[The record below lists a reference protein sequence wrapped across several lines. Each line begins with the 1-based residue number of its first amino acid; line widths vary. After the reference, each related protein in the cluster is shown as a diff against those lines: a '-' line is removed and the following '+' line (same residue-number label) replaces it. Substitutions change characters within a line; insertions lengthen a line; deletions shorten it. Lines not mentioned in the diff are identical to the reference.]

1 MCIHAFHRTD
11 STDTDIYVLTG
22 EYWRQKHTQH
32 EPSMKTE
39 CDYLYQSMIG
49 IQPVTYVKNLS
60 LSLSHTHTQMVN
72 SRATAGNAGAEEEA
86 LTETNPYSSSGG
98 SPCWVGVLAGWES
111 LLGGSPCWERCV
123 TLTLTPLL
131 CLFVCL

>member
-39 CDYLYQSMIG
+39 CDYLYDWNTTSHIR
-49 IQPVTYVKNLS
+49 KKSLS
-60 LSLSHTHTQMVN
+60 LSLSHTHTHTHTNGKLQSYSWECRSRRRSPDRDKPILQQWWESLLGVN
-72 SRATAGNAGAEEEA
+72 
-86 LTETNPYSSSGG
+86 
-98 SPCWVGVLAGWES
+98 PCWVGVLAGRV
-111 LLGGSPCWERCV
+111 CM
-123 TLTLTPLL
+123 LTLTPLL